1 MEWKMRGK
9 VIHTMKEQ
17 QVQWGSR
24 LGFILAAAGSAVG
37 LGAVWKFPYMVA
49 QFGGGA
55 FLLIFLIFTLL
66 VGLPML
72 MVEFTLGRLGRRPS
86 IETFK
91 HLGGHRAY
99 GLIGLLGNIAAFI
112 LLSFYSVVGG
122 WIMVYFVLATG
133 NIFGKADVTAPGLF
147 DVVTGTP
154 WMVISGQAAFML
166 VTAWIVTGGI
176 EKGIERA
183 SKIMMP
189 LLFLTFI
196 LLIARSLTLPGA
208 MEGVEFLLMPDFG
221 ALTSEAVLFALG
233 QSFFALSI
241 GTMGMLTY
249 ASYVKD
255 DVNLSHSAG
264 YIVLTTIVI
273 TIFAGLAVFPAVAS
287 FGMQDEAQGPGLLF
301 IILPKVFAEIT
312 GGSWFYLLFIL
323 LFLFATLTSSI
334 SMIEINVSN
343 VIRGRQ
349 EKRNKATWI
358 FAVLIFLFGV
368 PSTLSMSILS
378 DVEIFSRSIFDT
390 MDMLV
395 SNIFMP
401 LGALLTTLFLGWK
414 VDLDRVSE
422 ALNVKQGLI
431 FRTWVFII
439 RYLLPVIILFVF
451 ITALI

>member
-1 MEWKMRGK
+1 
-9 VIHTMKEQ
+9 
-17 QVQWGSR
+17 
-24 LGFILAAAGSAVG
+24 
-37 LGAVWKFPYMVA
+37 
-49 QFGGGA
+49 
-55 FLLIFLIFTLL
+55 LL

-301 IILPKVFAEIT
+301 IILP
-312 GGSWFYLLFIL
+312 
-323 LFLFATLTSSI
+323 
-334 SMIEINVSN
+334 N
-343 VIRGRQ
+343 
-349 EKRNKATWI
+349 
-358 FAVLIFLFGV
+358 
-368 PSTLSMSILS
+368 
-378 DVEIFSRSIFDT
+378 VEIFSRSIFDT

>member
-1 MEWKMRGK
+1 
-9 VIHTMKEQ
+9 MKGQ
-17 QVQWGSR
+17 QAQWGSR

-55 FLLIFLIFTLL
+55 FLLIFLVFTLL

-72 MVEFTLGRLGRRPS
+72 MVEFTLGRMGKRPS

-91 HLGGHRAY
+91 FLGGHRAY

-112 LLSFYSVVGG
+112 LLSFYSVIGG
-122 WIMVYFVLATG
+122 WIMVYFVLALG
-133 NIFGKADVTAPGLF
+133 NIFNMVDVTQPGLF
-147 DVVTGTP
+147 EAVTGTP
-154 WMVISGQAAFML
+154 WMVVSGQAAFMII
-166 VTAWIVTGGI
+166 TAWIVTGGI

-189 LLFLTFI
+189 LLFLIFI

-208 MEGVEFLLMPDFG
+208 MEGVEFLLMPDFS
-221 ALTSEAVLFALG
+221 AIDSEAILFALG

-241 GTMGMLTY
+241 GAMGMLTY

-255 DVNLSHSAG
+255 DVNLPHSAG
-264 YIVLTTIVI
+264 YIVATTIII

-287 FGMQDEAQGPGLLF
+287 FGMQEEAQGPGLLF
-301 IILPKVFAEIT
+301 IILPKVFAEIA
-312 GGSWFYLLFIL
+312 GGAWFYLLFIL

-343 VIRGRQ
+343 VIKGQ
-349 EKRNKATWI
+349 QNKRNKATWI
-358 FAVLIFLFGV
+358 FAGLIFLFGV
-368 PSTLSMSILS
+368 PSTLSMSVLA

-390 MDMLV
+390 MDMVV
-395 SNIFMP
+395 SNILMP
-401 LGALLTTLFLGWK
+401 LGALFATLFLGWK
-414 VDLDRVSE
+414 MDLNKVSE

-431 FRTWVFII
+431 FKAWVFII
-439 RYLLPVIILFVF
+439 RYLLPVIILLVFV
-451 ITALI
+451 TALI

>member
-1 MEWKMRGK
+1 M
-9 VIHTMKEQ
+9 MKEQ
-17 QVQWGSR
+17 QAQWGSR

-55 FLLIFLIFTLL
+55 FLLIFLVFTLL

-72 MVEFTLGRLGRRPS
+72 MVEFTLGRLGKRPS

-91 HLGGHRAY
+91 FLGGNSAY
-99 GLIGLLGNIAAFI
+99 GLIGLLGNVAAFI
-112 LLSFYSVVGG
+112 LLSFYSVIGG
-122 WIMVYFVLATG
+122 WIVVYFVLAIG
-133 NIFGKADVTAPGLF
+133 NILNMVDVTQPGLF
-147 DVVTGTP
+147 EAVTSTP
-154 WMVISGQAAFML
+154 WMVVSGQAAFMII
-166 VTAWIVTGGI
+166 TAWIVTGGI

-208 MEGVEFLLMPDFG
+208 MEGVEFLLMPDFS
-221 ALTSEAVLFALG
+221 AITSEAVLFALG
-233 QSFFALSI
+233 QSFFALSL
-241 GTMGMLTY
+241 GAMGMLTY

-255 DVNLSHSAG
+255 DVNLPHSAG
-264 YIVLTTIVI
+264 YIVATTIII
-273 TIFAGLAVFPAVAS
+273 TICAGLAVFPAVAS

-301 IILPKVFAEIT
+301 IVLPKVFAEIT
-312 GGSWFYLLFIL
+312 GGAWFYLLFIL

-343 VIRGRQ
+343 VIKGRQ

-358 FAVLIFLFGV
+358 FAGLIFLFGV
-368 PSTLSMSILS
+368 PSTLSMSILA

-401 LGALLTTLFLGWK
+401 IGALLATLFLGWK
-414 VDLDRVSE
+414 VDLNKVSE
-422 ALNVKQGLI
+422 VLNVKQGFI
-431 FRTWVFII
+431 FKAWVFII
-439 RYLLPVIILFVF
+439 RYLLPAVIVLVF
-451 ITALI
+451 ATTLI